1 MRSFGAMLVGGVTGI
16 VLLKLLATL
25 VFPLFG
31 FMVGLVGMAL
41 KIVFWGA
48 IAYFVWRL
56 VKGPKRSRAEA

>member
-1 MRSFGAMLVGGVTGI
+1 MRSFGALMVGGVTGI
-16 VLLKLLATL
+16 VILKLLAML

-48 IAYFVWRL
+48 IAWFVWRML
-56 VKGPKRSRAEA
+56 KGPRRSGAEA